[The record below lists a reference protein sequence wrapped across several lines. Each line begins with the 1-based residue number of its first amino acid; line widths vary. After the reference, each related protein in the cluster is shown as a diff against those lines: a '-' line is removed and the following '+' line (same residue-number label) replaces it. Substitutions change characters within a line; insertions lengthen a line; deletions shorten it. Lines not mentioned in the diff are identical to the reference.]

1 MKGMS
6 EDKWLMLAKLMQR
19 YSSLQD
25 AINVLESLYPD
36 DAALSQMKQSLEKGM
51 PVSSLLQKKGFEG
64 QVRFYCQYIPLSEA
78 VLIVTEKQKKQKAL
92 QKQFIGKVAYQ
103 MFVLLMSFVVLAVFT
118 IAVLP
123 QMIDVLQISGSRSEG
138 LVLIFD
144 VLEKIIIVMA
154 IVIAVSAVVICYIIL
169 RQRQTYIW
177 MLAHKHKWDYWFC
190 WLATYRFANNLK
202 VLIDHGIDL
211 KEAVSIVRFDNQD
224 KMSALLAYHFNE
236 MLNQGTSL
244 EDALQMEFFDPQFA
258 HICLYG
264 LLDHDFSFALEDYLL
279 VTQEKAAMMIR
290 KASVVINLICYAFA
304 FVVIVL
310 AYQVLFLPMELL
322 EGL

>member
-25 AINVLESLYPD
+25 AINVLEGLYPD
-36 DAALSQMKQSLEKGM
+36 DAALNHMKQALEKGNAI
-51 PVSSLLQKKGFEG
+51 SSLLQKKGFEG

-92 QKQFIGKVAYQ
+92 QKQFVGKVAYQ

-123 QMIDVLQISGSRSEG
+123 QMVDVLQISGSRTEG

-144 VLEKIIIVMA
+144 ILEKIIIVIA
-154 IVIAVSAVVICYIIL
+154 IVIVAAALIVCYIIL
-169 RQRQTYIW
+169 RQKQTYVW
-177 MLAHKHKWDYWFC
+177 MLAHKHKRDYWFC
-190 WLATYRFANNLK
+190 WLATYRFASNLK

-211 KEAVSIVRFDNQD
+211 KEAISIIRFDNQD
-224 KMSALLAYHFNE
+224 KMSSLLAYHFNE
-236 MLNQGTSL
+236 MLNQGITL

-279 VTQEKAAMMIR
+279 VMEEKANQLIR
-290 KASVVINLICYAFA
+290 KASIVINLISYGFA